1 MLVAL
6 CERSRRQ
13 QPIELG
19 RRIGFAI
26 LVGDD
31 DLPAF
36 ARPDPRL
43 GRDDQRTLSF
53 DLHRLVVAFCDHL
66 VGQRCSPARFQLAA
80 CWQRALAAIR
90 REHDHFVQPRVN
102 RRNAESIIG
111 RAFARPVGYC
121 AAAR

>member
-1 MLVAL
+1 MIKFRNLIRFAL
-6 CERSRRQ
+6 R
-13 QPIELG
+13 
-19 RRIGFAI
+19 
-26 LVGDD
+26 VGDD

-43 GRDDQRTLSF
+43 GHDDQRALSF

-90 REHDHFVQPRVN
+90 RERDLFVQRV
-102 RRNAESIIG
+102 
-111 RAFARPVGYC
+111 ARG
-121 AAAR
+121 AK